1 MSEFSFVKEMDWK
14 NYFNETELS
23 IIEVVGIDKFLLLL
37 ERHQK
42 SSFYFSTERIEIMKR
57 DFIIKN
63 RKLGIKELMRHT
75 RFSESHIYS
84 ILRSANDDNL
94 NLFEEDKQ

>member
-14 NYFNETELS
+14 DYFNETELS

-42 SSFYFSTERIEIMKR
+42 SSFYFSTERIEIMKK
-57 DFIIKN
+57 DFILKN
-63 RKLGIKELMRHT
+63 KKLGIKELMRRT
-75 RFSESHIYS
+75 RFSESHIYA
-84 ILRSANDDNL
+84 ILRNSNEDNYK
-94 NLFEEDKQ
+94 LFDED